1 MTVKRLLTILMLAAA
16 LPAGG
21 QTKFVF
27 SPQWIAQAQFAG
39 YYVAKEKGF
48 YEEAGLDVEILHP
61 FVTQTAEERVR
72 GGQAQAT
79 MLTVSEALE
88 LVDKGIPLVNILQT
102 SMNSALTIISR
113 FGSDPLSLK
122 GAKVIT
128 WRSGFGQ
135 IAKCMAAQEKLDYQW
150 ITASSSLNI
159 FVSGVVDAVMAMSY
173 NEYYQLKQ
181 TGLVQSEQGVY
192 RFADHGFNIQEDGV
206 YMTAA
211 EYRKN
216 RDAAERF
223 AQASR
228 RGWEWA
234 AEHPDEA
241 LDIVMGYVKEYRIA
255 TNRVLQKL
263 MLEEILRLQLDP
275 DSGERAFRLRPD
287 MVQKASRIMREG
299 GILSREV
306 TYEEIVP

>member
-1 MTVKRLLTILMLAAA
+1 MTVRRLLTILMLAAA

-135 IAKCMAAQEKLDYQW
+135 IAKCMAAQENLDYQW

-216 RDAAERF
+216 QDAAERF

-234 AEHPDEA
+234 AQHPDET

-299 GILSREV
+299 GILSRDV
-306 TYEEIVP
+306 TYEEIMP

>member
-1 MTVKRLLTILMLAAA
+1 MTVRRLLTILMLAAA

-135 IAKCMAAQEKLDYQW
+135 IAKCMAAQENLDYQW

-216 RDAAERF
+216 QDAAERF

-234 AEHPDEA
+234 AEHPDET

-263 MLEEILRLQLDP
+263 MLEEVLRLQLDP
-275 DSGERAFRLRPD
+275 DSGERSFRLRPD
-287 MVQKASRIMREG
+287 MVQSANRIMREG
-299 GILSREV
+299 GILSRDV
-306 TYEEIVP
+306 TYEEIMP

>member
-1 MTVKRLLTILMLAAA
+1 MTVRCLLTILMLAAA

-135 IAKCMAAQEKLDYQW
+135 IAKCMAAQENLDYQW

-216 RDAAERF
+216 QDAAERF

-234 AEHPDEA
+234 AEHPDET

-299 GILSREV
+299 GILSRDV
-306 TYEEIVP
+306 TYEEIKP